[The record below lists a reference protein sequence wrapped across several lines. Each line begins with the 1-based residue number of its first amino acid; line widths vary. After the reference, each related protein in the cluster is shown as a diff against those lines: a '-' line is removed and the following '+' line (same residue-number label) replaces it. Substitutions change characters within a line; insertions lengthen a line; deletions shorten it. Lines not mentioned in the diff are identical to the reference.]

1 MSIYSSFVLELS
13 SVSGCTFYFYLSKSE
28 LILIVFSKIQIK
40 FKNRIDLI
48 NLSSMNYRH
57 FDDNFHFFFIKI
69 AFFLRVNSLNYFIF
83 GFFYTFSFFYSF
95 FRLFELLKFYIGY
108 FLLLKVLSFLYNS
121 LYFLL

>member
-1 MSIYSSFVLELS
+1 MLIYSSFVLELS

-48 NLSSMNYRH
+48 NLSSMNH